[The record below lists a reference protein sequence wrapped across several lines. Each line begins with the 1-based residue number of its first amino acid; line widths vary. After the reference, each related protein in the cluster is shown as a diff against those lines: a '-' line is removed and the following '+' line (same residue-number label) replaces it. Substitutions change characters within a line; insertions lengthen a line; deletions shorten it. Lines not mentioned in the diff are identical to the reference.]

1 MKGQCYQNLPYPTK
15 ALKSKA
21 EPLFK
26 NDGSHFTNSH
36 RTFFDFTCK
45 SNRNLVSSIN
55 SIPSWISLSYPPLIR
70 KKTPKSFHCVRIP
83 QTALPLRWPQSDLIE
98 IETVDRVWVT
108 TRKTFTN
115 SLATASIRS
124 PSLSLETWPLPL
136 SNLQHFTEGAKMM
149 ICYKQPSLY
158 SSFPAAPRE
167 KDGGNFRSA
176 NLFPSTDG
184 LSWMFDSPD
193 SILNFSLFPHSFCL
207 LFLRWALEGKARCA
221 GLCSPAEGRK
231 GFCETDLK
239 IWVLG
244 IGASRAVWSDCSWCD
259 GIVAAEIME
268 LCQVGEEFVW
278 MGSSF

>member
-55 SIPSWISLSYPPLIR
+55 SIPSWISPTYPPLIR
-70 KKTPKSFHCVRIP
+70 KKNPEILSLRSNPTNCSS
-83 QTALPLRWPQSDLIE
+83 TALAPIWPN
-98 IETVDRVWVT
+98 RNW
-108 TRKTFTN
+108 N
-115 SLATASIRS
+115 SWSGLGHHQKNFHKFPCHSIHPIS
-124 PSLSLETWPLPL
+124 FSLSLETWPLPL

-207 LFLRWALEGKARCA
+207 LFC
-221 GLCSPAEGRK
+221 
-231 GFCETDLK
+231 
-239 IWVLG
+239 V
-244 IGASRAVWSDCSWCD
+244 
-259 GIVAAEIME
+259 E
-268 LCQVGEEFVW
+268 L
-278 MGSSF
+278 